1 MAWDDLKILGKI
13 LELWLEGM
21 DGFAGH
27 PVPNDSKDYQPN
39 HRKSFEEVHW
49 GIGDGLFVSD
59 STAPEV
65 LTDGRAFYPKAKQL
79 LNEPDHSYRL
89 NSQ

>member
-49 GIGDGLFVSD
+49 GVGDVRESVREVS
-59 STAPEV
+59 V
-65 LTDGRAFYPKAKQL
+65 LVET
-79 LNEPDHSYRL
+79 
-89 NSQ
+89 NSMGIWKWIARRQRNPLRKS